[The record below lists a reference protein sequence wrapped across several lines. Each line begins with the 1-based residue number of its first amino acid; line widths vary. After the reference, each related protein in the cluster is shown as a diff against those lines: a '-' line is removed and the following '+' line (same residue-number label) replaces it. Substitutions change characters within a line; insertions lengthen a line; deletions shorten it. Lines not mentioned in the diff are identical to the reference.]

1 MHRLTACLPGYR
13 VEGAFDGSHPQG
25 ERACAG
31 LLPGALA
38 CVSGTRTAAKAL
50 LTLLP
55 DAVRRRTGRTP
66 RTDAHIVL
74 ERLRRH
80 EDHLDVRPAPD
91 ALPVLLLG
99 AAGELRERRLRA
111 STGLCGAMQPGW
123 PLSLCLWIKIECA
136 CAAGRRRQRR
146 LRASTGLLRD
156 AARLTPDD
164 VLTGSN
170 AVCLVGGAQRACL
183 ACSLTPLHGHGGQPP
198 ACRPLCGLFCWRQQC
213 LHNAEQP
220 LQLLSNG
227 GQHKACA
234 GAPWAR
240 P

>member
-1 MHRLTACLPGYR
+1 MQRGAGRAAGRAPTHTSFLNVCGVMKTILTCGRPQTPCRSSCLVLP
-13 VEGAFDGSHPQG
+13 VSSASA
-25 ERACAG
+25 ACA
-31 LLPGALA
+31 
-38 CVSGTRTAAKAL
+38 TAQ
-50 LTLLP
+50 
-55 DAVRRRTGRTP
+55 V
-66 RTDAHIVL
+66 
-74 ERLRRH
+74 
-80 EDHLDVRPAPD
+80 
-91 ALPVLLLG
+91 
-99 AAGELRERRLRA
+99 
-111 STGLCGAMQPGW
+111 CGAMQPGW

-136 CAAGRRRQRR
+136 CAAGRPRQRG

-156 AARLTPDD
+156 AASLTPGD